1 MQNPCK
7 AGWTDKLLAGI
18 FEFCAQIVIAKPT
31 IIAAK

>member
-7 AGWTDKLLAGI
+7 TGWTDKLLAGI
-18 FEFCAQIVIAKPT
+18 SEICGRIVIAKPT